1 MQLSPMYRVILICA
15 AIVVVFDVA
24 ASLLLQRLDASLLWM
39 FAGEALIYAA
49 AGFAGGR
56 LGGFRAGAGCGAAV
70 AALDC
75 LIGWPITW
83 AIGTGQ
89 VSGLT
94 LVAVTFVLMV
104 MITAGLVAGMAGATV
119 ARIAGRR

>member
-1 MQLSPMYRVILICA
+1 MTRVILICA
-15 AIVVVFDVA
+15 AIVVAFDVA
-24 ASLLLQRLDASLLWM
+24 ASLLLQRLGASLLWM
-39 FAGEALIYAA
+39 FAGEALIYAT

-75 LIGWPITW
+75 MIGWPITW

-89 VSGLT
+89 VSRLT

-104 MITAGLVAGMAGATV
+104 IVTTGLVAGMAGAGV
-119 ARIAGRR
+119 ARMSGRR